1 MRLNTI
7 GNIVTAAFFFVLAG
21 IFFLGFL
28 FLVFDEPLE
37 GRVAGIPI
45 LLAILCASVGYRA
58 LWGVRHGE

>member
-1 MRLNTI
+1 MRPNMFD
-7 GNIVTAAFFFVLAG
+7 NIVTAAFFFVLAG
-21 IFFLGFL
+21 IFFLSFL
-28 FLVFDEPLE
+28 FLVLVEPLE